1 MAVALIVLF
10 AFCFATIVANEEL
23 GLSLTLNLTS
33 TTFQT
38 TLNLNEIVVV
48 MFYAPWCSI
57 SKRLLEPFNKLS
69 AESAFKNIVFA
80 KVNCI
85 DEPDLYW
92 KFDIKGFPTFALFKG
107 GDSLFFDEEP
117 EIENVRNFI
126 IQGASSKIVE
136 LDPKNFYEMDLTT
149 RPLAVQFL
157 PVETPLDASVTM
169 DFACKKFKFPYC
181 YASKSEEFAKLLGV
195 PIPSYVLIK
204 EYSTFNNPQE
214 IINSTNQVFVNSDT
228 LLHWMRH
235 VSFPPLI
242 EHTEDHQQLIFYHQ
256 RPGFHVH
263 VVLFIKNKR
272 KTVNQEILLAAE
284 EVGQLFMNKLVFTFV
299 DLDNSETQ
307 ERALNMM
314 EDMEVV
320 ESDLPSV
327 VMILSATKSIKF
339 YRYPLGNQITVASLS
354 QWIDSYFNKELQ
366 YSKIIGDEN

>member
-1 MAVALIVLF
+1 MAISLILSFALLLVSVIGS
-10 AFCFATIVANEEL
+10 EEL
-23 GLSLTLNLTS
+23 RVPVNLTS
-33 TTFQT
+33 LTFQQ

-57 SKRLLEPFNKLS
+57 SKKLMEPYNKLS
-69 AESAFKNIVFA
+69 GENAFKSVVFA

-107 GDSLFFDEEP
+107 GDSIFFDEEP
-117 EIENVRNFI
+117 EINNLRSFI
-126 IQGASSKIVE
+126 TQSSNSKIVE
-136 LDPKNFYEMDLTT
+136 LDPKTFYEMDLTT

-157 PVETPLDASVTM
+157 SQDTPLDGSTTM

-181 YASKSEEFAKLLGV
+181 YASKSEEFAQLLGV

-214 IINSTNQVFVNSDT
+214 IINSTNQLFENSDT

-242 EHTEDHQQLIFYHQ
+242 EHTESNQQLIFYHQ
-256 RPGFHVH
+256 RPGFHLH
-263 VVLFIKNKR
+263 IVLFMKNK
-272 KTVNQEILLAAE
+272 KMTINQELLLAVE
-284 EVGQLFMNKLVFTFV
+284 EVGKLFMNKLVFTYV
-299 DLDNSETQ
+299 DYDNMETK
-307 ERALNMM
+307 ERVINMM
-314 EDMEVV
+314 EDMEVKDN
-320 ESDLPSV
+320 ELPSI

-339 YRYPLGNQITVASLS
+339 YRFPLEEKISVNSLS
-354 QWIDSYFNKELQ
+354 NWIHSYFNKELQ
-366 YSKIIGDEN
+366 YSKIIGEEN